1 MKTCLVIILSLF
13 TYTVLAENISDK
25 NGTIDAQLFVGEKGD
40 QPLIVGFGGGEGGN
54 AWASNHWKKTRDE
67 FLQKGYAF
75 LAIGYFGMPN
85 TSQKLDRI
93 SLNAIYKE
101 IDKAVENP
109 KINAN
114 KIALIG
120 GSKGAELI
128 LNLAS
133 RYPTISAVVAI
144 VPSHVSFPG
153 LTMTMD
159 HSSWIYNNEEIP
171 YVPANERII
180 PAATRGDLHTMF
192 SIMLEDATLME
203 VNNAEIPVENINGSI
218 LIMSAR
224 KDEAWPSLVMSNK
237 IIERLNNKNFPHY
250 YEHII
255 SDGDHASP
263 LEKFPEIFEFLNLH
277 FK

>member
-1 MKTCLVIILSLF
+1 MKIFLVIILSLF
-13 TYTVLAENISDK
+13 TYKASTENISDEK
-25 NGTIDAQLFVGEKGD
+25 STIDAQLFVGEQD
-40 QPLIVGFGGGEGGN
+40 NQPLIVGFGGGEGGN
-54 AWASNHWKKTRDE
+54 AWASDHWKKTRDE

-101 IDKAVENP
+101 IDKAVENSR
-109 KINAN
+109 INAN

-120 GSKGAELI
+120 GSKGGELV

-159 HSSWIYNNEEIP
+159 HSSWMYNNEEIP

-180 PAATRGDLHTMF
+180 PAALRGDLHTMF
-192 SIMLEDATLME
+192 SIMLEDATLVD

-224 KDEAWPSLVMSNK
+224 EDEAWPSFIMSEK
-237 IIERLNNKNFPHY
+237 IIDRLKNKNFSRY

-255 SDGDHASP
+255 SEGNHASP
-263 LEKFPEIFEFLNLH
+263 LDKFPEIFEFLNKH

>member
-1 MKTCLVIILSLF
+1 MKIFLVIILSFF
-13 TYTVLAENISDK
+13 TYTISAENISDE
-25 NGTIDAQLFVGEKGD
+25 NGTIDAQLYVGEKD
-40 QPLIVGFGGGEGGN
+40 NQPLIVGFGGGEGGN
-54 AWASNHWKKTRDE
+54 AWASDHWKKTRDE

-85 TSQKLDRI
+85 TSPKLDRI

-101 IDKAVENP
+101 INKAVANP
-109 KINAN
+109 NVNAN

-120 GSKGAELI
+120 GSKGGELV

-133 RYPTISAVVAI
+133 RYPAISAVVAI

-159 HSSWIYNNEEIP
+159 HSSWMYNNEEIP

-180 PAATRGDLHTMF
+180 PAALRGDLHTMF
-192 SIMLEDATLME
+192 SIMLEDAPL
-203 VNNAEIPVENINGSI
+203 VDLDNAEIPVEKINGSI
-218 LIMSAR
+218 LIVSAR
-224 KDEAWPSLVMSNK
+224 EDEAWPSFMMSEK
-237 IIERLNNKNFPHY
+237 IIDRLNNKNFTHY
-250 YEHII
+250 FEHLI
-255 SDGDHASP
+255 SEGDHASS
-263 LEKFPEIFEFLNLH
+263 LDKFPEIFEFLNLH